1 MDYRGLVL
9 PSTIG
14 FKQQMAKITKS
25 SEVEQVVRKYLE
37 EKGCILSPPRG
48 YGETGPDIKATSDAF
63 TWFVEVIGFQKVPPV
78 RSREFYEAF
87 FRLISRD
94 RGNPNDNL
102 VLALPKRF
110 KTGMRQR
117 MKQYPIAW
125 GKLGKAFPN
134 LSIWYVDTERS
145 NIEEYTWSCPC
156 D

>member
-1 MDYRGLVL
+1 
-9 PSTIG
+9 
-14 FKQQMAKITKS
+14 MAKIAKH
-25 SEVEQVVRKYLE
+25 SEVEQVVREYLE
-37 EKGCILSPPRG
+37 EKGCILSPPREH
-48 YGETGPDIKATSDAF
+48 GETGPDIRATSDVS
-63 TWFVEVIGFQKVPPV
+63 TWFVEVIGFQAVPPV

-94 RGNPNDNL
+94 RDNPNDIL